1 MEEAGHK
8 KLDVWNRAV
17 SFVTRIYEVTRD
29 YPREEL
35 YGIVSQMRRAALSI
49 PCNISEGA
57 ARQSTKEYIRFLYIS
72 LGSASELDVQIIV
85 SKNLNYLT
93 DGMYSE
99 LLAGNKEISKMLMGL
114 IKSLKARL
122 QKTNP

>member
-1 MEEAGHK
+1 VEEPGHK

-17 SFVTRIYEVTRD
+17 SFVTRVYEVTCG

-57 ARQSTKEYIRFLYIS
+57 ARQSTKEYVRFLYVS
-72 LGSASELDVQIIV
+72 LSSASELNVQITV

-93 DGMYSE
+93 EAEYSE
-99 LLAGNKEISKMLMGL
+99 LIAENDEISKMLMGL
-114 IKSLKARL
+114 IKSLKGRL
-122 QKTNP
+122 KR